1 MDAQPATLDSSPSA
15 STATFRRA
23 FINLGS
29 VMAAVSFASLW
40 IGTFY
45 LNLPM
50 SSVIGYAWTDGSSD
64 GKCPSAIQG
73 IGRHCF
79 SDYYTPSLAF
89 RMVNPWENGYAYT
102 PLAAQIFYP
111 FYLIGEVFNYPRVGL
126 ITYLTLGA
134 LCVLIPTIWASR
146 RSAEFSF
153 PTLVIFGV
161 FATPLINAF
170 DRGSVVMFMTPL
182 LFIYA
187 INICRQKWN
196 IALIAAVLLSAIKP
210 QYLVLLL
217 PFLVHRK
224 WFLLQRGLR
233 WAIGLNVLGFIA
245 FTSEP
250 ILVFKQWFNFALA
263 YNNPNQFYATQ
274 RANISPIHLLSKIL
288 NAPLKISEHFLHIQL
303 NLSSIQ
309 TVILVTSALVIPLV
323 VIGKQSNLFGLTVI
337 SMVISSIFIPTSNY
351 YYQVF
356 VPVIGAMII
365 RNPSLDLNRPHG
377 ILDDELFISKLG
389 RTAKWLILIATLN
402 SSFNLAISDNLL
414 PFMTYSSLMPGNIS
428 RVFVGPIWVIAIIFI
443 VADSIFTFRDRR
455 TN

>member
-15 STATFRRA
+15 TTATFRRA

-50 SSVIGYAWTDGSSD
+50 SSVIGYSWTDGSSD

-111 FYLIGEVFNYPRVGL
+111 FYLLGEVFNSPRVGL

-161 FATPLINAF
+161 FATPLVNAF

-196 IALIAAVLLSAIKP
+196 IALIAAVVLSAAKP
-210 QYLVLLL
+210 QYMVLLL

-250 ILVFKQWFNFALA
+250 IPVFKQWFNFALA
-263 YNNPNQFYATQ
+263 YNDSHQFYATQ

-309 TVILVTSALVIPLV
+309 TVVLITSALVIPLV

-356 VPVIGAMII
+356 APVIAALII
-365 RNPSLDLNRPHG
+365 RNPQLTTIDNTG
-377 ILDDELFISKLG
+377 ILDGQIFTSRIG
-389 RTAKWLILIATLN
+389 GAVKWIILVATLN
-402 SSFNLAISDNLL
+402 SCFNIALSDNLL
-414 PFMTYSSLMPGNIS
+414 PFMTYESWRPGNVS
-428 RVFVGPIWVIAIIFI
+428 RVFVGPFWVIAMVF
-443 VADSIFTFRDRR
+443 VATDTVLTYRKGRA
-455 TN
+455 N

>member
-1 MDAQPATLDSSPSA
+1 MDFESAVFESPPSS
-15 STATFRRA
+15 TKLRFDRV

-29 VMAAVSFASLW
+29 VMAAISFASFW

-45 LNLPM
+45 LNLPT
-50 SSVIGYAWTDGSSD
+50 SSIIGFQWQDWVEG
-64 GKCPSAIQG
+64 CPSALNG
-73 IGRHCF
+73 IGIHCF
-79 SDYYTPSLAF
+79 SDYYTPSQAF

-111 FYLIGEVFNYPRVGL
+111 FYLLGEVFNSPRVGL
-126 ITYLTLGA
+126 ITYLAIGS

-161 FATPLINAF
+161 FATPLVNAF

-187 INICRQKWN
+187 VNICRQKWN
-196 IALIAAVLLSAIKP
+196 IALIAAVVLSAAKP
-210 QYLVLLL
+210 QYVVLLL

-233 WAIGLNVLGFIA
+233 WTIGLNVLGFIA

-263 YNNPNQFYATQ
+263 YNNVNQLDTAQ
-274 RANISPIHLLSKIL
+274 RANISPIPLISEIL
-288 NAPLKISEHFLHIQL
+288 NTPLKLGEHFLHIQL

-309 TVILVTSALVIPLV
+309 TVVLVTSALVLPLV
-323 VIGKQSNLFGLTVI
+323 VIGKQTNLFGLTVI

-356 VPVIGAMII
+356 APVIAALII
-365 RNPSLDLNRPHG
+365 RNPQLTISDNGGMLDSH
-377 ILDDELFISKLG
+377 IFTSKIG
-389 RTAKWLILIATLN
+389 GAAKWIILIATLN
-402 SSFNLAISDNLL
+402 SCFNIAISDNLL
-414 PFMTYSSLMPGNIS
+414 PFMTYESLGPGNVS
-428 RVFVGPIWVIAIIFI
+428 RVFVGPFWVIAMVF
-443 VADSIFTFRDRR
+443 VVTDTVLTYRGSRA
-455 TN
+455 N